1 MPFLMLGTHNNAK
14 SRPGGPRTALARTEA
29 RYSAAFGKVAS
40 GSATVYC
47 AGPPDVEMLPVPGRR
62 RRRPSQFRCSP
73 GVPFARGK
81 IISMDG
87 VTISVSTVAKDS
99 PKTMGEES
107 DIHHCV
113 EGALIVVS

>member
-1 MPFLMLGTHNNAK
+1 MPSLMLRTHNNAQ
-14 SRPGGPRTALARTEA
+14 SRPGVPRTALARTEP
-29 RYSAAFGKVAS
+29 RYSAAFGKVAA
-40 GSATVYC
+40 GSATASCPVL
-47 AGPPDVEMLPVPGRR
+47 PEVEMLPVPRRR

-73 GVPFARGK
+73 GVHVARVK

-87 VTISVSTVAKDS
+87 VTISVSTVAKDR
-99 PKTMGEES
+99 PKTMAEES